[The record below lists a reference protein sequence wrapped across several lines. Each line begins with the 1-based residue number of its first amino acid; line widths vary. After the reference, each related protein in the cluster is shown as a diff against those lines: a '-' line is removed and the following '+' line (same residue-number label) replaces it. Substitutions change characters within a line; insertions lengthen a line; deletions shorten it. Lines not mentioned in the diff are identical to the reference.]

1 MLDFTSDISCQET
14 RKINGGEAA
23 LEVLTSEQL
32 NLENI
37 KQIPDDK
44 VSIEDFFD
52 ALVNEISSLKIEIK
66 ELKVKLSHSSD
77 SKC

>member
-1 MLDFTSDISCQET
+1 MLDFTNNISCQET